1 MDHSIRHGLDQA
13 LARKATRLAL
23 DTYKARFAEYK
34 PAGEWLTEDRA
45 DVQFTVAGKT
55 LHGAVEVKPTT
66 IDLTLDVPLLFRP
79 FRSIAMKVIEDEIEG
94 WLKIARE
101 GKLPG

>member
-1 MDHSIRHGLDQA
+1 MDHSIRHGIDQA
-13 LARKATRLAL
+13 LARRVAHKAL
-23 DTYKARFAEYK
+23 DSYKARFADYK

-45 DVQFTVAGKT
+45 EIHFAVAGKT
-55 LHGAVEVKPTT
+55 LHGTVDVKPTT

-79 FRSIAMKVIEDEIEG
+79 FRSIAIKVIEDEIEG

-101 GKLPG
+101 GKLPE